1 MPTSTTY
8 KISDVEKFDERMNI
22 FWGKVKE
29 DYNFIAERT
38 AEYVNWRY
46 RDPRGGVY
54 VVKQAEENGEI
65 IGYIVLR
72 VASHTRD
79 SDETSGYI
87 VDLCT
92 LRNRLDCAASLV
104 AEASDFFDN
113 KGVNEVEYWINKGHP
128 YEALFNHFD
137 FLNER
142 NDVNVPLS
150 PPKRFPELE
159 DVENSKPHE
168 ILFQLGDTDWI

>member
-1 MPTSTTY
+1 
-8 KISDVEKFDERMNI
+8 
-22 FWGKVKE
+22 
-29 DYNFIAERT
+29 
-38 AEYVNWRY
+38 
-46 RDPRGGVY
+46 
-54 VVKQAEENGEI
+54 
-65 IGYIVLR
+65 
-72 VASHTRD
+72 
-79 SDETSGYI
+79 
-87 VDLCT
+87 
-92 LRNRLDCAASLV
+92 LV